1 MDSVQKKI
9 ADFEYE
15 AAQRKYAF
23 VKKNTQLYEEHPKL
37 LKIKKDI
44 NEIWISNLKGEIS
57 FANAAKKADD
67 LEVKFKKYLA
77 DNAISERLSSYEPK
91 CAMCGDTGYA
101 GGKMCAC
108 LKQYVWGGGGFYER
122 NCCGFEGFDSKLYS
136 SKENVQKAEKVYEKC
151 FEFARDFEKT
161 GNWLLLSGKPG
172 SGKTF
177 FAGCIAD
184 KAMHRGFTVLFTT
197 SYNLIE
203 KFTPNYTQGE
213 DDKTFIEAVYAG
225 DLLVIDDL
233 GTERKT
239 DFSERILFNV
249 LNERYNH
256 KKAVVFTTNYTM
268 NEIYSNYGQRL
279 VSRIVGC
286 TIGVNMPED
295 DIRIKLRFLKQ
306 EQK

>member
-15 AAQRKYAF
+15 AAQRKYEFAQ
-23 VKKNTQLYEEHPKL
+23 KNAEMYEENPQL

-44 NEIWISNLKGEIS
+44 DNVWISNLKGEIS
-57 FANAAKKADD
+57 FASAAKKADA
-67 LEVKFKKYLA
+67 LEAKFKKYLA
-77 DNAISERLSSYEPK
+77 DNSIPPRLSSYEPK
-91 CAMCGDTGYA
+91 CAICGDSGYA
-101 GGKMCAC
+101 SGKMCAC
-108 LKQYVWGGGGFYER
+108 LKQYIWGGGGFYER
-122 NCCGFEGFDSKLYS
+122 NYCGFDGFDPTLYS
-136 SKENVQKAEKVYEKC
+136 SEESLQKAQKVYEKC
-151 FEFARDFEKT
+151 FDYANNFEES
-161 GNWLLLSGKPG
+161 GSWLLLSGKPG

-184 KAMHRGFTVLFTT
+184 KAMRRGLTVLFTT

-203 KFTPNYTQGE
+203 KFTPSYTQGE
-213 DDKTFIEAVYAG
+213 DDKTFIDAVYSG

-268 NEIYSNYGQRL
+268 NEIYANYGGRL

-286 TIGVNMPED
+286 TIGANMPED
-295 DIRIKLRFLKQ
+295 DIRIKLKFSGRS
-306 EQK
+306 